1 MTARS
6 LPVAFA
12 LTLTA
17 ACSSLQAVSLEF
29 INEVKPRYVTISDGY
44 SLTEIAN
51 PRVDGDSML
60 GMTIT
65 GDRPVAIPL
74 REVERISTVRFSS
87 GRTVALIGGVAAF
100 GALATYAML
109 AKGNGDVSTTCDIG
123 SPIDVHEREQCGFTL
138 TVGP

>member
-6 LPVAFA
+6 VPVLLVCA
-12 LTLTA
+12 A
-17 ACSSLQAVSLEF
+17 ACSSMQAVSLEF
-29 INEVKPRYVTISDGY
+29 VNEVKPRYVTISDGY

-60 GMTIT
+60 GMSIT

-74 REVERISTVRFSS
+74 REVERISTVRFST
-87 GRTVALIGGVAAF
+87 GRTAALISGVAVF

-109 AKGNGDVSTTCDIG
+109 AKGNGPVVTACDG
-123 SPIDVHEREQCGFTL
+123 PSPIDVYEREQCGFTL